1 MVIRG
6 SFYFQIKGLRGT
18 TGASGR
24 GVIFRFE
31 TISVCVWIQL
41 DQGGRAAFTTVLEP
55 EPLLPEFPELFM
67 TPLGFESKPET

>member
-18 TGASGR
+18 TGASER

-31 TISVCVWIQL
+31 TISECVDSAGSGWESSVYDGVRTRTI
-41 DQGGRAAFTTVLEP
+41 
-55 EPLLPEFPELFM
+55 
-67 TPLGFESKPET
+67 TPRIPGVVRDSFRF